1 MTMQL
6 RELEW
11 FTTLAETQH
20 MTEASARLNISQPT
34 LSRALGRLERKLGV
48 QLFDRHQNRLRLNR
62 YGEVFRSH
70 ALRAIG
76 ELDRGED
83 HIATLVDPD
92 RGSVSLGFMNSLGGW
107 FIPDLLNHYRRHA
120 PSTSFELRGGASSA
134 MVDDVRGGAIDIGF
148 VALERV
154 ADDLDWIPLGRED
167 LCLFVPPG
175 HAFEDRDEVSI
186 ADLENEPMLG
196 LTARYGLRQVTDR
209 LCREAGI
216 SPRIEIEVTELS
228 TLRGLVAAGMGVAV
242 MPTPRSEPTAG
253 AIQAIPFSDPAA
265 YRSYGAVTRCSGPSS
280 QAAKR
285 FLSFASK
292 RSIRAVPPR
301 GTQSEGILTAVPP
314 TTRTA

>member
-1 MTMQL
+1 MQL

-62 YGEVFRSH
+62 YGEIFQSH
-70 ALRAIG
+70 ALRAIS
-76 ELDRGED
+76 ELDRGEE
-83 HIATLVDPD
+83 HITTLVDPD
-92 RGSVSLGFMNSLGGW
+92 RGSVSLGFMSSLGGW
-107 FIPDLLNHYRRHA
+107 FIPDLLNRYRRYA
-120 PSTSFELRGGASSA
+120 PSTSFELRGGASAA
-134 MVDDVRGGAIDIGF
+134 MVDDVRAGAIDIGF
-148 VALERV
+148 VALEPV
-154 ADDLDWIPLGRED
+154 ADDFDWIPLGREE
-167 LCLFVPPG
+167 LCLVVPAG
-175 HAFEDRDEVSI
+175 HAFEERDEVSF
-186 ADLENEPMLG
+186 ADLENVPMLS
-196 LTARYGLRQVTDR
+196 LTAGCALRQVTER
-209 LCREAGI
+209 LCREAGV

-242 MPTPRSEPTAG
+242 MPTPRSELRAA

-265 YRSYGAVTRCSGPSS
+265 YRSYGAVTRRSGPSS

-292 RSIRAVPPR
+292 RSIHVVHPGR
-301 GTQSEGILTAVPP
+301 TEGEGALTAVPP
-314 TTRTA
+314 TARTA